1 MTEAKKNMEAVL
13 LDEINTLMVD
23 NGKTVEN
30 FVKERKYKEDLLTKQ
45 AKDLLELK
53 DSFERDWKTQ
63 EEHLKCKNIDEMEAL
78 MITKTEEIQKII
90 RMHNTETSLLEE
102 EKN

>member
-1 MTEAKKNMEAVL
+1 MEAVL

-23 NGKTVEN
+23 NEKTVEN
-30 FVKERKYKEDLLTKQ
+30 FEKKLERKYKEDLLTKQ

-63 EEHLKCKNIDEMEAL
+63 EEHLKCKNNDEMEAL